1 MPYAWDGDTQT
12 YRDSQSGDEIDPEEI
27 LDEIIDEYGE
37 DLDLLAEELEAEEL
51 NKVTKEHLKGLY
63 IILALLA
70 LGGALTYLVR
80 IELEKR
86 LSRQFTYLDQFT
98 RAITQRNLSV
108 LEIQRRLRMYTN
120 SARQAYWVA
129 RKSVARDLGYTEERW
144 LPIGD
149 IATCSPCVEAGQME
163 WQSLGTFGE
172 PGSGQVMVSP
182 PSECNGLTFC
192 RCRKEYR

>member
-1 MPYAWDGDTQT
+1 MPYAWDSDTQT
-12 YRDSQSGDEIDPEEI
+12 YRDSQSGNEIDPEEI

-37 DLDLLAEELEAEEL
+37 DLDLLAEELEAEDL

-86 LSRQFTYLDQFT
+86 LSRQFTYLDNFT
-98 RAITQRNLSV
+98 RAITQRNLSI

-120 SARQAYWVA
+120 SARQAYWAA
-129 RKSVARDLGYTEERW
+129 RKSVARDLGYMEERW
-144 LPIGD
+144 IPIGD

-163 WQSLGTFGE
+163 WQPLGTFGE
-172 PGSGQVMVSP
+172 PGSGQVLVSP